1 MGAPISHPPLPTPS
15 PANSAE
21 NGASSNAPTA
31 FPTPLSDL
39 YLACKENRV
48 EDVERLLQTATLEDI
63 NRIEPLGSTALHA
76 ASFYGHEKIVKLL
89 LDHGA
94 LRTIKNGYHLTP
106 FHEAKTPE
114 IRKLFERT
122 PQSKRFGSLSTAV
135 EWNVIDPTAAKSV
148 SEYKETRKN
157 WFDDVCADDD
167 VLYLQEIKQYTH
179 KKFADAKKIDQV
191 YHLIDQAIEQKDL
204 RLAVKIYTLQT
215 GFYTA
220 LNMALASNNSV
231 QFAENNAESQDE
243 YFSYWHGP
251 GGYAALI
258 AHHSIFKEYSF
269 VGKAYRGMIM
279 LGADISE
286 YKVGSLLV
294 NKAFL
299 STSTD
304 RDRAKDFTKSSA
316 RINGDCKTVGIYPTV
331 CKYRIKNPGTA
342 FDISE
347 ISEFPDEKEVLIMP
361 RTAFRVVS
369 IKEKRSFNAPLEIQI
384 ELHECALEKF
394 VDIYE
399 SINPEDPYS

>member
-1 MGAPISHPPLPTPS
+1 MGAQSSSLALPISSPL
-15 PANSAE
+15 NSAE
-21 NGASSNAPTA
+21 NVASSKAPTA

-48 EDVERLLQTATLEDI
+48 EDVERRLQTATLEDI
-63 NRIEPLGSTALHA
+63 NRIEPLESTALHA

-89 LDHGA
+89 LDRGA
-94 LRTIKNGYHLTP
+94 LRTIQNKHNLTP
-106 FHEAKTPE
+106 FQEAKTLE

-122 PQSKRFGSLSTAV
+122 PHSERFGSLSTAV
-135 EWNVIDPTAAKSV
+135 EWNIIDPTAAKSV

-157 WFDDVCADDD
+157 WFDDVCANDD

-179 KKFADAKKIDQV
+179 KRFADVKNIDQV
-191 YHLIDQAIEQKDL
+191 YHLIDEAIKHKDL

-231 QFAENNAESQDE
+231 QFTENNAESQDE

-269 VGKAYRGMIM
+269 IGIVYRGMIL
-279 LGADISE
+279 LGTDISE
-286 YKVGSLLV
+286 YNVGSLLV

-304 RDRAKDFTKSSA
+304 RTIAKNFTKSSA

-331 CKYRIKNPGTA
+331 CTYRIQNPGTA
-342 FDISE
+342 FDISNL
-347 ISEFPDEKEVLIMP
+347 SEYPHEKEVLIMP

-369 IKEKRSFNAPLEIQI
+369 IKEKRSFNAPLKIQI

-399 SINPEDPYS
+399 TINPEDPYS